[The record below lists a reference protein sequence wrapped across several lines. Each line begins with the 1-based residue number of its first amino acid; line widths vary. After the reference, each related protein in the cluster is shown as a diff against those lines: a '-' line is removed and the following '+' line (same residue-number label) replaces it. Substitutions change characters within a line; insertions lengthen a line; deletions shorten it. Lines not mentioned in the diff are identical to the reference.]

1 MQREATGRGKC
12 LRHKDTQAIQKTAI
26 GLGGAWNA
34 NDMDAYASYLT
45 EDCGWVNIVGMHWC
59 GKAAVMK
66 AHTVYL
72 STMFL
77 GVQQEILESEISEIA
92 SDVALVVLTIR
103 MGEFTTPDGR
113 LEKDMQDRMTFVMV
127 KQPDE
132 RWLIRAAHNTTIHP
146 LAAKHD
152 PTK

>member
-1 MQREATGRGKC
+1 MLTA
-12 LRHKDTQAIQKTAI
+12 KDTEAIQKTVT
-26 GLGGAWNA
+26 GLCEAWNT
-34 NDMDAYASYLT
+34 NDMNAYASHLT
-45 EDCGWVNIVGMHWC
+45 EDCDWINIVGTHWR
-59 GKAAVMK
+59 GKADVMK

-77 GVQQEILESEISEIA
+77 GVRQEILESEIAGIEPN
-92 SDVALVVLTIR
+92 VALVVLTIK
-103 MGEFTTPDGR
+103 MGDFTTPDGR
-113 LEKDMQDRMTFVMV
+113 LEKDMHDRMSYVIV

-146 LAAKHD
+146 LAGKHD